1 MAIPGRPV
9 RCRLFHVQNKRKPRR
24 CHASTVAGWTTRSA
38 ERQPRDRRDI
48 HTQSTRSADV
58 KRRRGRR
65 ERFATRQLM
74 PKGEDLQMQAARER
88 TNNRREWTNETTT
101 DTMRRA
107 YSE

>member
-1 MAIPGRPV
+1 MERRAPAAPSARHPHPQHTIGGRQAKAWAARAI
-9 RCRLFHVQNKRKPRR
+9 
-24 CHASTVAGWTTRSA
+24 
-38 ERQPRDRRDI
+38 RD
-48 HTQSTRSADV
+48 
-58 KRRRGRR
+58 
-65 ERFATRQLM
+65 RQLM